1 MPFAGTPGSPQL
13 ITASKKLK
21 NRFKKIVCDVFI
33 KKKGKKMGQN
43 WGFIREK

>member
-33 KKKGKKMGQN
+33 KKKGKKNGTKL
-43 WGFIREK
+43 GIY

>member
-21 NRFKKIVCDVFI
+21 NRLKKLYVMYLL
-33 KKKGKKMGQN
+33 KKRKKMGQN

>member
-21 NRFKKIVCDVFI
+21 NRLKKLYVMYLL
-33 KKKGKKMGQN
+33 KKK
-43 WGFIREK
+43 EKNGTKLGIY